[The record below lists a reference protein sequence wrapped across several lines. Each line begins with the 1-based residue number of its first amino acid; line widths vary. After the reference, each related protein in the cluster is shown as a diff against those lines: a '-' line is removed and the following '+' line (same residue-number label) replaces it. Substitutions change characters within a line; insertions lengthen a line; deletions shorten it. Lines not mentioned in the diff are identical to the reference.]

1 MTSPTTTA
9 ALADTRMSPTHWRA
23 LILLVLSVGIN
34 YIDRGSLSIAA
45 PILQKE
51 MGLSPEQLGLLFSSF
66 FWTYASFQILAGWL
80 VDRYNVNLVF
90 GIGFFVWSCATAAT
104 GMVGG
109 FMGLLS
115 LRVVLGAGESVAYPA
130 YSKILA
136 TGFPIRHRGLTNG
149 LIDAGSKCGPAIG
162 TLLGGLLVANYGWRF
177 LFLALGLGSLPWLIG
192 WIIWAPKPVVIF
204 DRKTNPGPTAREIIS
219 HRSTWGTF
227 LVLFAINYAWY
238 FLLTWLPTYLVQQRH
253 FSMEK
258 MSLLGSVAF
267 WGLAGS
273 TTVAGIASDRWIAR
287 NQNPTKV
294 RKTFVASGLLLCTLL
309 VPACY
314 VEDANVSM
322 GLIIAAC
329 LCFGLTT
336 SNHWAVTQTL
346 AGPLASGKWT
356 GLQNGF
362 GNLAG
367 VVAPYLTGVIVQR
380 TGNYDYAFL
389 VVGLFLLM
397 GVGSILFVVGP
408 IRQIEWKKSTALP
421 G

>member
-1 MTSPTTTA
+1 
-9 ALADTRMSPTHWRA
+9 MSPLHWRA

-80 VDRYNVNLVF
+80 VDRYNVNVVF
-90 GIGFFVWSCATAAT
+90 GIGFLVWSCATAAT

-109 FMGLLS
+109 FTGLLI
-115 LRVVLGAGESVAYPA
+115 LRVLLGAGESVAYPA

-136 TGFPIRHRGLTNG
+136 TGFPDRHRGLTNG

-162 TLLGGLLVANYGWRF
+162 TLLGGLLVAAYGWRF

-192 WIIWAPKPVVIF
+192 WMLWAPKSVVRL
-204 DRKTNPGPTAREIIS
+204 DKKTNPGPTAAEILS

-238 FLLTWLPTYLVQQRH
+238 FLLTWLPTYLVQQRN
-253 FSMEK
+253 FTMEK
-258 MSLLGSVAF
+258 MALLGSVAF

-273 TTVAGIASDRWIAR
+273 TTIAGIASDRWIAR

-294 RKTFVASGLLLCTLL
+294 RKTFVAGGLLLCTLL

-322 GLIIAAC
+322 ALIIAAC

-346 AGPLASGKWT
+346 AGPLAAGKWT

-389 VVGLFLLM
+389 VVAFFLLM
-397 GVGSILFVVGP
+397 GVCSLLFLVGP
-408 IRQIEWKKSTALP
+408 IRQIEWKKSTPLP

>member
-1 MTSPTTTA
+1 MTSPTTA
-9 ALADTRMSPTHWRA
+9 ARPSDSHMSGAHWRA

-45 PILQKE
+45 PVLQKE
-51 MGLSPEQLGLLFSSF
+51 MALSPEQLGLLLSAF
-66 FWTYASFQILAGWL
+66 FWTYASFQIIAGWL
-80 VDRYNVNLVF
+80 VDRYSVNVVF
-90 GIGFFVWSCATAAT
+90 GIGFLLWSGATAAT
-104 GMVGG
+104 GMVTG
-109 FMGLLS
+109 FTALLV
-115 LRVVLGAGESVAYPA
+115 LRVLLGAGESVAYPA

-136 TGFPIRHRGLTNG
+136 TGFPDRHRGLTNG

-162 TLLGGLLVANYGWRF
+162 TLLGGLLVAKFGWRF

-192 WIIWAPKPVVIF
+192 WMLWAPKPVAEF
-204 DRKTNPGPTAREIIS
+204 HKKANSGPSAWQILR
-219 HRSTWGTF
+219 HRASWGTF

-238 FLLTWLPTYLVQQRH
+238 FLLTWLPTYLVQHRH

-258 MSLLGSVAF
+258 MALLGSVAF

-273 TTVAGIASDRWIAR
+273 TTVAGIASDRWIAK

-336 SNHWAVTQTL
+336 SNHWAVTQTI
-346 AGPLASGKWT
+346 AGPQAAGKWT

-389 VVGLFLLM
+389 VVALFLVM
-397 GVGSILFVVGP
+397 GVASMLFIVGP
-408 IRQIEWKKSTALP
+408 IRQIEWKEEGA

>member
-1 MTSPTTTA
+1 MTSPATSVTPSENTHMSA
-9 ALADTRMSPTHWRA
+9 AHWRS
-23 LILLVLSVGIN
+23 LILLILSVGIN

-51 MGLSPEQLGLLFSSF
+51 MGLTPEQLGLLFSAF
-66 FWTYASFQILAGWL
+66 FWTYASFQIVAGWL
-80 VDRYNVNLVF
+80 VDRYSVNLVF
-90 GIGFFVWSCATAAT
+90 GIGFMLWSCATAAT
-104 GMVGG
+104 GMVTG
-109 FMGLLS
+109 FAALLV
-115 LRVVLGAGESVAYPA
+115 LRILLGAGESVAYPA

-136 TGFPIRHRGLTNG
+136 TGFPERHRGLTNG

-162 TLLGGLLVANYGWRF
+162 TLLGGLLVAKFGWRF

-192 WIIWAPKPVVIF
+192 WALWAPKPIAAF
-204 DRKTNPGPTAREIIS
+204 HKNTTAGPSAREILS
-219 HRSTWGTF
+219 HRSVWGTF

-238 FLLTWLPTYLVQQRH
+238 FLLTWLPSYLVQQRH

-258 MSLLGSVAF
+258 MALLGSVAF

-273 TTVAGIASDRWIAR
+273 TTVAGIASDRWILK

-294 RKTFVASGLLLCTLL
+294 RKIFVASGLVLCTLL

-314 VEDANVSM
+314 VDDANVSM

-336 SNHWAVTQTL
+336 SNHWAVTQTM

-397 GVGSILFVVGP
+397 GVGSILFMVGP
-408 IRQIEWKKSTALP
+408 VKQIAWKGEAA
-421 G
+421 

>member
-1 MTSPTTTA
+1 
-9 ALADTRMSPTHWRA
+9 MSGLHWRA

-51 MGLSPEQLGLLFSSF
+51 MGLTPEQLGLLFSSF

-80 VDRYNVNLVF
+80 VDRYNVNVVF
-90 GIGFFVWSCATAAT
+90 GIGFLVWSCATAAT

-109 FMGLLS
+109 FTGLLI
-115 LRVVLGAGESVAYPA
+115 LRVLLGAGESVAYPA

-136 TGFPIRHRGLTNG
+136 TGFPDRHRGLTNG

-162 TLLGGLLVANYGWRF
+162 TLLGGLLVAAYGWRF

-192 WIIWAPKPVVIF
+192 WMIWAPKSVVRL
-204 DRKTNPGPTAREIIS
+204 DKKTNPGPTAAEILS

-238 FLLTWLPTYLVQQRH
+238 FLLTWLPTYLVQQRN
-253 FSMEK
+253 FTMEK
-258 MSLLGSVAF
+258 MALLGSVAF

-273 TTVAGIASDRWIAR
+273 TTIAGIASDRWIAR
-287 NQNPTKV
+287 NHNPTKV

-346 AGPLASGKWT
+346 AGPLAAGKWT

-389 VVGLFLLM
+389 IVAFFLLM
-397 GVGSILFVVGP
+397 GVCSLLFLVGP
-408 IRQIEWKKSTALP
+408 IRQIEWKKSTPLP

>member
-1 MTSPTTTA
+1 
-9 ALADTRMSPTHWRA
+9 MSPLHWRA

-80 VDRYNVNLVF
+80 VDRYNVNVVF
-90 GIGFFVWSCATAAT
+90 GIGFLVWSCATAAT

-109 FMGLLS
+109 FTGLLI
-115 LRVVLGAGESVAYPA
+115 LRVLLGAGESVAYPA

-136 TGFPIRHRGLTNG
+136 TGFPDRHRGLTNG

-162 TLLGGLLVANYGWRF
+162 TLLGGLLVAAYGWRF

-192 WIIWAPKPVVIF
+192 WMLWAPKSVVRL
-204 DRKTNPGPTAREIIS
+204 DKKTNPGPTAGEILS

-238 FLLTWLPTYLVQQRH
+238 FLLTWLPTYLVQQRN
-253 FSMEK
+253 FTMEK
-258 MSLLGSVAF
+258 MALLGSVAF

-273 TTVAGIASDRWIAR
+273 TTIAGIASDRWIAR
-287 NQNPTKV
+287 NHNPTKV

-336 SNHWAVTQTL
+336 YNHWAVTQTL
-346 AGPLASGKWT
+346 AGPLAAGKWT

-367 VVAPYLTGVIVQR
+367 VVAPYLTGVIIQR
-380 TGNYDYAFL
+380 TGNFDYAFL
-389 VVGLFLLM
+389 VVAFFLLM
-397 GVGSILFVVGP
+397 CVCSLQFLVGP

-421 G
+421 E